1 MEVANV
7 LKVLQ
12 PIARVVKGIVPF
24 ILYYVTILH
33 TKIILKTSLASHANR
48 HNKIKECLHLKGIYR
63 EEPNLEESLNLKIE
77 TWRSLISKF

>member
-1 MEVANV
+1 MEVANR

-12 PIARVVKGIVPF
+12 PIATVVKGIVSF

-48 HNKIKECLHLKGIYR
+48 HSKIQECLHLKGIYQ
-63 EEPNLEESLNLKIE
+63 EEPNLAE
-77 TWRSLISKF
+77 F